1 MYYDIFFIRE
11 EMELEI
17 QKQDFKSIEEMET
30 NIRLQKSEVCLLQY
44 L

>member
-1 MYYDIFFIRE
+1 
-11 EMELEI
+11 MELEI

-30 NIRLQKSEVCLLQY
+30 YIRLQKSEVCLLQY

>member
-1 MYYDIFFIRE
+1 
-11 EMELEI
+11 MELEI

-30 NIRLQKSEVCLLQY
+30 NIHLQKSEVCLLQY